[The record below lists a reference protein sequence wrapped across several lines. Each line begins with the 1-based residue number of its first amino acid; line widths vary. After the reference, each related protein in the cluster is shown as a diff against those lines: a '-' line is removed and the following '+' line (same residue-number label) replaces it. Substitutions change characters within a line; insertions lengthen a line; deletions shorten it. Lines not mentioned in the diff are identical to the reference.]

1 MTNIL
6 NKKKQKDV
14 QPHIKKAYALLDEH
28 LPYEYANEV
37 VNELAKMKVKVSA
50 GTVRN
55 VRLGK
60 TSRLDVLNALLI
72 FAKKNKKLKEK
83 FESNLNL

>member
-6 NKKKQKDV
+6 NKKPVKKV
-14 QPHIKKAYALLDEH
+14 QSHIQKAYALLDEH

-37 VNELAKMKVKVSA
+37 VRELAKMKVKVSA

-55 VRLGK
+55 VRSGK

-72 FAKKNKKLKEK
+72 VAKKNKTLKEK
-83 FESNLNL
+83 LKSNLKL